1 VVLERIGTARNA
13 RLFTAEIGGRPV
25 YVITMRAL
33 GVGRAVGARG
43 DRGEYWSAVAID
55 GRAVTLAQAL
65 EQRSETLALERVL
78 AELRVTVGCPDCGT
92 RHETQAESLA
102 CYTRAAQGSA

>member
-1 VVLERIGTARNA
+1 
-13 RLFTAEIGGRPV
+13 
-25 YVITMRAL
+25 
-33 GVGRAVGARG
+33 
-43 DRGEYWSAVAID
+43 
-55 GRAVTLAQAL
+55 
-65 EQRSETLALERVL
+65 VL